1 MKPPYVK
8 PTFLADQVR
17 VLLYLPNEEIAAKLN
32 CSVKYVQQCRRE
44 KPIRPARSGNWNDE
58 RIETMKQLWAA
69 GLSASQVAARLGTG
83 ITRNAVISK
92 VHRLGLQARAT
103 QVRIRTKPRKVKLA
117 PPPKP
122 ISPAAELLKAIK
134 RDGLPLPPPAETDI
148 ARVSLDK
155 LDRHHCRWICS
166 DEGHPIYDLR
176 YCGAK
181 RVVGASYCAP
191 HLVRSTSAPQPRKR
205 QELRVVAGNEL
216 QVA

>member
-1 MKPPYVK
+1 MSYQPPHNN
-8 PTFLADQVR
+8 
-17 VLLYLPNEEIAAKLN
+17 PNW
-32 CSVKYVQQCRRE
+32 RD
-44 KPIRPARSGNWNDE
+44 PARVE
-58 RIETMKQLWAA
+58 ELKRLWAA
-69 GLSASQVAARLGTG
+69 GLSASQCAARLGG
-83 ITRNAVISK
+83 ITRNSVISK
-92 VHRLGLQARAT
+92 VHRLGLAART
-103 QVRIRTKPRKVKLA
+103 TTSRITNKSKKWKLPPP